1 MTENTLYYKS
11 FVRRSL
17 IPCNISRLFI
27 YHTRNGTLQ
36 RLIAPW
42 SGLTVIS
49 QSGGIKDGA
58 VTHFRLSIGP
68 LKITWIAKHFGY
80 IQNQRFQDDMIKGPF
95 KKWIHTHSF
104 QAQGENNCVLEDE
117 INYILKFSKLGSML
131 FQNRIQNYLNQ
142 LFLYRHRILINDTRI
157 MKNLVEKNRNILI
170 SGSHGLI
177 GSALIPFLSSVG
189 NCRITRLIRPN
200 INGKNHPVNTDDRL
214 VYWDLE
220 HKKLNLAELEGFDV
234 IIHLTGENLFG
245 RWSNSK
251 KRVIIESRVKSTR
264 FLCESMSKLSRPPN
278 LLITASAIGYY
289 GNRINEIM
297 TEDSNPGSG
306 FLSELCQ
313 EWEDVARNATKLGIR
328 VINMRFGLVLSP
340 LGGIL
345 QQLLRFSRLGM
356 SLSIGNKS
364 RIISWVS
371 IEDVLASI
379 FHSIINSSISGPVN
393 IISPTPVTN
402 LEFSRT
408 LKRVLR
414 THLSLTIDEGMAK
427 KIFGQFYDEVLSP
440 SIFVIPKRLTS
451 TGYKFFNS
459 SLEDSLRFLLGRQ
472 IELGGS
478 KLNTTL

>member
-1 MTENTLYYKS
+1 
-11 FVRRSL
+11 
-17 IPCNISRLFI
+17 
-27 YHTRNGTLQ
+27 
-36 RLIAPW
+36 
-42 SGLTVIS
+42 
-49 QSGGIKDGA
+49 
-58 VTHFRLSIGP
+58 
-68 LKITWIAKHFGY
+68 
-80 IQNQRFQDDMIKGPF
+80 
-95 KKWIHTHSF
+95 
-104 QAQGENNCVLEDE
+104 
-117 INYILKFSKLGSML
+117 
-131 FQNRIQNYLNQ
+131 
-142 LFLYRHRILINDTRI
+142 LINDTRI
-157 MKNLVEKNRNILI
+157 MKNLVEKNKNILI

-189 NCRITRLIRPN
+189 NCRITLLIRPN
-200 INGKNHPVNTDDRL
+200 INDKDDVINADDRL
-214 VYWDLE
+214 IYWDPE
-220 HKKLNLAELEGFDV
+220 YKKLNPAEIEGFDV

-251 KRVIIESRVKSTR
+251 KRVIFESRVESTR
-264 FLCESMSKLSRPPN
+264 FLCESISKLSRPPN

-297 TEDSNPGSG
+297 TEDSNPGTG

-313 EWEDVARNATKLGIR
+313 EWEDAARNATKLGIR
-328 VINMRFGLVLSP
+328 VVNMRFGLVLSP

-364 RIISWVS
+364 RFISWSWVS

-379 FHSIINSSISGPVN
+379 FHSIVNSSISGPVN
-393 IISPTPVTN
+393 IVSPTPVTN
-402 LEFSRT
+402 LEFSKT
-408 LKRVLR
+408 LERVLR

-440 SIFVIPKRLTS
+440 NIFAIPKRLTS

-472 IELGGS
+472 IELAGS
-478 KLNTTL
+478 KLNDAL